1 MSGKIFLISDSH
13 FGHKNIIKYCN
24 RPFDNVEDMNSI
36 LIKNWNS
43 VVDNED
49 YVYHLGDF
57 GLGTKDEL
65 IAIGNKLNGHKIL
78 VMGNHDHM
86 SKTAYKECGFDEVYE
101 NPVLIQNPKCHLPD
115 GINKLLLSHE
125 PVNLGNNDDILNIH
139 GHLHG
144 CKKYYGVNCENH
156 IDVFYSLYPRP
167 MRLSEII
174 EFFKSGKYDG
184 LTNISVLARRSITS
198 S

>member
-24 RPFDNVEDMNSI
+24 RPFDNVEDMNST

-49 YVYHLGDF
+49 YVYRLGDF

-86 SKTAYKECGFDEVYE
+86 SKTAYKECGFDKVEKGPLRLRFDGDKRVY
-101 NPVLIQNPKCHLPD
+101 
-115 GINKLLLSHE
+115 LLSHY
-125 PVNLGNNDDILNIH
+125 PISNLEDNECNIFGIPTCILANNLR
-139 GHLHG
+139 
-144 CKKYYGVNCENH
+144 
-156 IDVFYSLYPRP
+156 VFDNYIVTIP
-167 MRLSEII
+167 
-174 EFFKSGKYDG
+174 K
-184 LTNISVLARRSITS
+184 
-198 S
+198 

>member
-24 RPFDNVEDMNSI
+24 RPFDNVEDMNST

-86 SKTAYKECGFDEVYE
+86 SKTAYKECGFDKV
-101 NPVLIQNPKCHLPD
+101 
-115 GINKLLLSHE
+115 
-125 PVNLGNNDDILNIH
+125 
-139 GHLHG
+139 
-144 CKKYYGVNCENH
+144 
-156 IDVFYSLYPRP
+156 
-167 MRLSEII
+167 
-174 EFFKSGKYDG
+174 
-184 LTNISVLARRSITS
+184 
-198 S
+198 

>member
-1 MSGKIFLISDSH
+1 MSGRIFLISDSH

-24 RPFDNVEDMNSI
+24 RPFDNVEDMNST

-57 GLGTKDEL
+57 GLGTKNEL

-86 SKTAYKECGFDEVYE
+86 SKTAYKECGFDKVEKGPLRLRFDGDKIVY
-101 NPVLIQNPKCHLPD
+101 
-115 GINKLLLSHE
+115 LLSHY
-125 PVNLGNNDDILNIH
+125 PISNLEDNECNIF
-139 GHLHG
+139 GHIH
-144 CKKYYGVNCENH
+144 NQHNH
-156 IDVFYSLYPRP
+156 LVQPPKTYCVSVERINYTP
-167 MRLSEII
+167 I
-174 EFFKSGKYDG
+174 EFEELLNNSDLKK
-184 LTNISVLARRSITS
+184 
-198 S
+198 